1 MNRIRKINNIYQVL
15 STPNLPMAPG
25 MEIIS
30 GNWED
35 AHLKGFCVKDYDN
48 LSDAQMD
55 AFSQA
60 DIDWHKL
67 VGMHIDFY
75 HMITKKIKS
84 ILDAHRF
91 IYEIDTRLMTPD
103 DLKNITFDRVIKF
116 GSRFTLTYDMN
127 DIVNI
132 TIINPWTDNLKEM
145 VSILK
150 KSPELN
156 IRNMEVFD
164 GKITHIVGTTPLGTM
179 YEIKL
184 WPTVIHN
191 WAKWQQVNCV
201 KNMEHMKK
209 MYDESLKLQKDI
221 DKGMRIR

>member
-55 AFSQA
+55 AFSQS
-60 DIDWHKL
+60 DIDWNKL
-67 VGMHIDFY
+67 VSMHIDFF
-75 HMITKKIKS
+75 HIIKKKITS

-91 IYEIDTRLMTPD
+91 IYEIDARLTTPD

-127 DIVNI
+127 DIINI
-132 TIINPWTDNLKEM
+132 TIVNPWTANLKEM

-150 KSPELN
+150 KNPDLHIKNTE
-156 IRNMEVFD
+156 IFD
-164 GKITHIVGTTPLGTM
+164 EKITHIIGMTPLGTM

-184 WPTVIHN
+184 WPTIIHN
-191 WAKWQQVNCV
+191 WAKWQKINCV
-201 KNMEHMKK
+201 KNMEHMKH
-209 MYDESLKLQKDI
+209 MYDRSLDLQKNMDN
-221 DKGMRIR
+221 GLRIR